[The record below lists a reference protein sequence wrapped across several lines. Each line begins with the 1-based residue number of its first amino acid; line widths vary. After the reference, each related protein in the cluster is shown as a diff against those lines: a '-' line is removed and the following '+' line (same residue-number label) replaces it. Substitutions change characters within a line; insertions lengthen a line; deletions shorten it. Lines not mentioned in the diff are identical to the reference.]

1 MSTSTLARRL
11 RRVVIGTFKGGVAKT
26 TTTLILAMA
35 AANAG
40 LRVLVVCT
48 DTVNRGASNWI
59 SDAQARGYNIPFE
72 FIQYRPD
79 EHGRLNQFLK
89 ATERSRDD
97 IDLFLIDLGG
107 ENANS
112 FAVTS
117 AWADWLISPVE
128 PNAGDLA
135 GIPTT
140 YEAAATIA
148 DLRARAG
155 DGLFHSI
162 LLVCCPAVH
171 KGLARIAREQLADDQ
186 RDDDGNPAGDP
197 RWAVGA
203 HVFDT
208 EISRHGNYSGLWGH
222 IPDGLGTDEGRGA
235 IGEYADLWDEMT
247 AGWADAQADLSGDDR
262 RDDDASAP
270 PAGVS
275 DVVHGDRMA
284 RSS

>member
-1 MSTSTLARRL
+1 MSASTLTRRL
-11 RRVVIGTFKGGVAKT
+11 RRVAVATFKGGVGKT
-26 TTTLILAMA
+26 TSAILLAMA

-40 LRVLVVCT
+40 LRVLVLCT

-59 SDAQARGYNIPFE
+59 ASAQAAGYTIPFE
-72 FIQYRPD
+72 FVQYRPD
-79 EHGRLNQFLK
+79 EHGRLKTFLK
-89 ATERSRDD
+89 ELERSHPD
-97 IDLFLIDLGG
+97 IDLFVIDLGG

-112 FAVTS
+112 FADTS

-148 DLRARAG
+148 DLRAKAG
-155 DGLFHSI
+155 EDLFHSI

-171 KGLARIAREQLADDQ
+171 KGLARTAREQLVDDQ

-235 IGEYADLWDEMT
+235 IGEYAELWDEMIV
-247 AGWADAQADLSGDDR
+247 GWAEAQADVPAAGQPDSHDCTDGD
-262 RDDDASAP
+262 AAH
-270 PAGVS
+270 AGQI
-275 DVVHGDRMA
+275 A
-284 RSS
+284 RTH